1 MSAIRV
7 TVTSAAVTLRDHA
20 DRLTDEVNHRRWGP
34 GGALPSRVSAWPW
47 RCPMTT
53 TTSTSTALAV
63 PEPVFT
69 KAASP
74 GHRQPSL
81 LGLVIP
87 W

>member
-1 MSAIRV
+1 
-7 TVTSAAVTLRDHA
+7 
-20 DRLTDEVNHRRWGP
+20 
-34 GGALPSRVSAWPW
+34 
-47 RCPMTT
+47 MTT

-87 W
+87 